1 MPHKIP
7 PMPSRKFVALLAKG
21 NARLIRQRG
30 TSHAIFE
37 RISGGITYHAPVVV
51 AKDELSSLYMLIV
64 LRQLG
69 FTDDEIENLLV

>member
-1 MPHKIP
+1 MPYKIP

-37 RISGGITYHAPVVV
+37 RISGGITYHAPVVM
-51 AKDELSSLYMLIV
+51 AKDELSSHYMLIV

-69 FTDDEIENLLV
+69 FTDDEIEDLLG